1 MEIKKEMDGDTAVVY
16 VSGEV
21 DSANVTDFE
30 EVLLT
35 ATEGEEKVTI
45 DLTDFEYI
53 SSTGLRVLLMM
64 QKKYGR
70 GDALMIRNVNDEVMD
85 IFDVTGFT
93 KLLHI
98 V

>member
-21 DSANVTDFE
+21 DSANVSDFE
-30 EVLLT
+30 EGLLA

>member
-21 DSANVTDFE
+21 DSANVSDFE
-30 EVLLT
+30 EGLLA

-70 GDALMIRNVNDEVMD
+70 GDALSIRNVNDEVMD
-85 IFDVTGFT
+85 IFNVTGFT

>member
-1 MEIKKEMDGDTAVVY
+1 MQKNTVIY

-21 DSANVTDFE
+21 DSANVEEFE
-30 EVLLT
+30 QGLITE
-35 ATEGEEKVTI
+35 TEGEKKVVI

-53 SSTGLRVLLMM
+53 SSTGLRVLLML
-64 QKKYGR
+64 QKKYGQ
-70 GDALMIRNVNDEVMD
+70 GDALSIRNVNDEVMD
-85 IFDVTGFT
+85 IFNVTGFS

>member
-30 EVLLT
+30 EGLLT

-70 GDALMIRNVNDEVMD
+70 GDALSIRNVNDEVMD
-85 IFDVTGFT
+85 IFNVTGVT